1 MTMRIATT
9 IAEIRAWRAEADRAA
24 GGRAAVGLVPTMG
37 YLHAGH
43 VSLVARARAENARV
57 AASVFVNPAQFNS
70 AEDLARYPRDP
81 ERDAA
86 LLRDAGCDIVLM
98 PDPAEVYPP
107 GFQTWVD
114 VGPIA
119 APLEGAHRPGHFR
132 GVATVVL
139 KLFGIFEPARAYFGQ
154 KDYQQLKVVERLVS
168 DLLMPL
174 SIVPVPTVRDGDG
187 LAMSSRNAYLNG
199 AERAAA
205 AVLYRSLEA
214 VRVAHEEG
222 ESAASALAAAMDAML
237 AAEPLASRE
246 YAAVVD
252 PETLEPLVTVGEAAV
267 ALIAARIGNTRL
279 IDNAFI
285 GTPPRWAA
293 NRAKG

>member
-1 MTMRIATT
+1 MRIATT

-154 KDYQQLKVVERLVS
+154 KDYQQLAVIRTLVR
-168 DLLMPL
+168 DLD
-174 SIVPVPTVRDGDG
+174 VPVDVVGCPTVREADG
-187 LAMSSRNAYLNG
+187 LAMSSRNARLG
-199 AERAAA
+199 PDDRRAATVLHRALRAAEAAWAGGERDAGALRARMA
-205 AVLYRSLEA
+205 AVFAQEPRAAVEYVSVADAATLEELEA
-214 VRVAHEEG
+214 VRG
-222 ESAASALAAAMDAML
+222 PALL
-237 AAEPLASRE
+237 SV
-246 YAAVVD
+246 AAVVG
-252 PETLEPLVTVGEAAV
+252 PV
-267 ALIAARIGNTRL
+267 RL
-279 IDNAFI
+279 IDNI
-285 GTPPRWAA
+285 VVREPL
-293 NRAKG
+293 RA